1 MPTISQITASTTFT
15 STLTTPLNIPSTAV
29 TITSLLSTS
38 LRMSAN
44 LLMQSARLYELL
56 KFSNHNMHN
65 SYQNT
70 SYSRDLNEV
79 KDIPI
84 NLEYKSTDINSQ
96 QDEICLDKSI
106 LLKTETDT
114 DEENSV

>member
-1 MPTISQITASTTFT
+1 MPAISQITTSTAFT

-56 KFSNHNMHN
+56 NDSNHNIHN

-70 SYSRDLNEV
+70 WYSGDLNEV
-79 KDIPI
+79 TDIPI
-84 NLEYKSTDINSQ
+84 NLEYKSTDVNSRQ
-96 QDEICLDKSI
+96 VEICLDNSE

-114 DEENSV
+114 DKENSD